1 MKQNSHSVSHI
12 LDWFFKGAE
21 FKWLART
28 LVEQFGFA
36 ASWEPLAYRAVSS
49 ATKEH
54 PLYILT
60 RFSECILQPVYF
72 HVK

>member
-1 MKQNSHSVSHI
+1 M
-12 LDWFFKGAE
+12 
-21 FKWLART
+21 
-28 LVEQFGFA
+28 EQFGFA
-36 ASWEPLAYRAVSS
+36 ASWEPLAYGAVSS